1 MLINLHIENYAIIEN
16 LQVEFDNGLNII
28 TGETGAGKS
37 IIIGAL
43 GLILGERADSTILL
57 DKQKKCVVEG
67 VFKTQL
73 PAVITFLELH
83 DIDNNKDIVIRRE
96 IAANGKSRAFI
107 NDTPVNLTML
117 KEFSSQLVDLH
128 QQFDT
133 LELNDSD
140 FQREVLDALAA
151 HIPLLNKYQ
160 TFFKGYMDVSKAL
173 EKLKAEHANAIKE
186 NDYNNFLYSELE
198 EVGFKVNEIE
208 DAEEELKLV
217 SNSENIKSILTNIY
231 YQLSNSDQPL
241 VQQLKSLSNQLQGVK
256 NFTQT
261 IKPLAERM
269 QASYIELQ
277 DIADELDTLN
287 DNIFYDVEKVNML
300 NERLSNGYRLFKKHS
315 VNSTNDLLDVKQA
328 LALKLNKAVNLSEEI
343 TIKESETERV
353 KAEATSLADNIS
365 KNRHLQVSLLEQRV
379 NKLLVKVGMPNAKI
393 KIDISPSAALH
404 FFGKDDIQFLF
415 DANNTGRFEPLRKV
429 ASGGELSR
437 LMLIIKSLVA
447 KSIQL
452 PTLIFDEIDSG
463 ISGEAAR
470 QVGIIMKELSQ
481 AHQIISIT
489 HQPQIAALANAHF
502 FVYKTSKSGKVNTA
516 VKLLTGDDRVQAI
529 ATMLS
534 GEKPT
539 EAAFKN
545 AKEMIGVD

>member
-16 LQVEFDNGLNII
+16 LQVEFNHGLNII

-43 GLILGERADSTILL
+43 GLVLGERADSTILL
-57 DKQKKCVVEG
+57 DKQQKCVVEG

-83 DIDNNKDIVIRRE
+83 DIDNYEDIVIRRE

-107 NDTPVNLTML
+107 NDTPVNLTLL
-117 KEFSSQLVDLH
+117 KEFSSHLVDLH

-133 LELNDSD
+133 LELNDSN

-160 TFFKGYMDVSKAL
+160 AVFKGYMNASKVL
-173 EKLKAEHANAIKE
+173 EKLKDEYANAIKE

-198 EVGFKVNEIE
+198 EAAFKVNEIE
-208 DAEEELKLV
+208 EAEEEIKLV
-217 SNSENIKSILTNIY
+217 SNSEHIKSILSNIY

-241 VQQLKSLSNQLQGVK
+241 VQQLKSLNHQLQSIK

-261 IKPLAERM
+261 VNPLADRM
-269 QASYIELQ
+269 QDSYIELQ

-315 VNSTNDLLDVKQA
+315 VNSTNDLLDVKLA
-328 LALKLNKAVNLSEEI
+328 LALKLNKVVNLSEEI
-343 TIKESETERV
+343 TIKESEAEGL
-353 KAEATSLADNIS
+353 KAEATSLAEDIS
-365 KNRHLQVSLLEQRV
+365 NNRHLQVSSLEQKV

-393 KIDISPSAALH
+393 KIDITPSAALH
-404 FFGKDDIQFLF
+404 FYGKDDIQFLF
-415 DANNTGRFEPLRKV
+415 DANNTGRFEQLRKV